1 MPSRAADGPLARSI
15 AIIGAG
21 PGGLAMAI
29 KLKEAGY
36 DRFTLFEQADGVGG
50 TWRHNAYPGCRCDV
64 PSSLYSYSF
73 AIKADW
79 SEKFAPQPE
88 ILRYLEEVAR
98 DFGILPHA
106 RFNTELLA
114 ARWIAEA
121 AQWELDFSDGAQLRF
136 DIVVG
141 AVGMFNVPAWSD
153 IAGLR
158 SFAGPV
164 VHSARWDPGLDL
176 AGKRVSVI
184 GAAASAVQIVPAI
197 APDAAHLDVF
207 QRTPNHVRPRAEYS
221 EVDLTELV
229 GNREAMLRD
238 RQLNFDWIDAIASL
252 TEPELIREGNEA
264 CAGNLALVA
273 DPALRE
279 RMRPDYPFGSKRPLI
294 SSDWYPTFNRANVA
308 LVTEPIARIE
318 PDAVVTTD
326 GRRHPSD
333 VIVLATGF
341 ETGRFFAAVPVT
353 GEGGQA
359 LGKVWQDGARAFKG
373 ITVPG
378 FPNLFMMYGPN
389 TNNGSI
395 IFNLEVQADYVV
407 RHLRQMDSRGLRWIA
422 PREEAF
428 AAYNAALQADIARVV
443 PWQNATSNY
452 YRAASGLNVTQYPHG
467 MKTYAAMMSL
477 PDFADYRGDAGAAA

>member
-1 MPSRAADGPLARSI
+1 
-15 AIIGAG
+15 
-21 PGGLAMAI
+21 MAI

-36 DRFTLFEQADGVGG
+36 DRFTIYEKADGVGG

-64 PSSLYSYSF
+64 PSSLYSFSF

-106 RFNTELLA
+106 RFNTELVA
-114 ARWIAEA
+114 ARWIDDA
-121 AQWELDFSDGAQLRF
+121 AQWELEFSDGTTARF

-141 AVGMFNVPAWSD
+141 ATGMFNLPFYPA
-153 IAGLR
+153 IEGLE

-164 VHSARWDPGLDL
+164 IHSARWTSDSDV
-176 AGKRVSVI
+176 AGKRVAMI
-184 GAAASAVQIVPAI
+184 GAAASAVQIAPAI
-197 APDAAHLDVF
+197 APVVAHLDVY
-207 QRTPNHVRPRAEYS
+207 QRTPNHVRPRAEYTAQ
-221 EVDLTELV
+221 DLTDLV
-229 GNREAMLRD
+229 GNHDAMVRD
-238 RQLNFDWIDAIASL
+238 RAMNFDWIDAIASL

-264 CAGNLALVA
+264 CAQNLSLVA

-279 RMRPDYPFGSKRPLI
+279 KMRPNYPFGSKRPLI
-294 SSDWYPTFNRANVA
+294 SSDWYPTFNRANVS
-308 LVTEPIARIE
+308 LLTDPIVRVEA
-318 PDAVVTTD
+318 DAVVTGD
-326 GRRHPSD
+326 GERHPAD
-333 VIVLATGF
+333 AIVLATGF
-341 ETGRFFAAVPVT
+341 QTSRFFAAVPVV
-353 GEGGQA
+353 GQGGQA
-359 LGKVWQDGARAFKG
+359 LADAWKDGARAYKG

-395 IFNLEVQADYVV
+395 IFNLEAQADYVV
-407 RHLRQMDSRGLRWIA
+407 RHMRRMDVEALRWIA

-428 AAYNAALQADIARVV
+428 AAYNAGLQADIARVA

-467 MKTYAAMMSL
+467 MKTYAAMMAA
-477 PDFADYRGDAGAAA
+477 PDFTDYRQSA